1 MALKKHKGDNQ
12 KLKML
17 YLKKIFSE
25 ETDDLNSLTISEII
39 SKLSAYG
46 VNADRKTLYLDF
58 EELRNYGMDIIT
70 VKKGRHWYYHL
81 GERDFE
87 LPEVKLLVDSVQSA
101 KFITDKKSKQLIK
114 KLEALVSNHEAKMLH
129 RQVLL
134 SGRVKTMNESIYYNV
149 DKIHQAISLKCQ
161 IQFKYFQWNV
171 QKKMELRKDGA
182 WYQISPWLLTCN
194 NENYYLAGYDEEED
208 KIKHYRV
215 DKMKDIIIT
224 DKVRIGQKQFS
235 AINAALYTRSLFGM
249 YSGTETAVTLEAQND
264 MANVL
269 IDRFGRNI
277 NIVPI
282 NETHFKTTVN
292 IAVSNQFF
300 GWIMAL
306 GTKVKITA
314 PDTTVKQ
321 MKDNI
326 QILSEQYS
334 AQK

>member
-25 ETDDLNSLTISEII
+25 ETDDLHSLTILEII

-161 IQFKYFQWNV
+161 IQFKYFKWNV

-235 AINAALYTRSLFGM
+235 AINAALYTRSMFGM

-269 IDRFGRNI
+269 IDRFGRDI

-292 IAVSNQFF
+292 IAVSDQFF

-321 MKDNI
+321 MKNII